1 MTEPHVLF
9 SDVVPYE
16 VPSSLYALQGPS
28 GGIVT
33 LPLHVWCG
41 PAPTF
46 DLNHRADLLVAYR
59 VVVREGRA
67 IDQETLLDRDLLLNV
82 WSELRLPVRCR
93 ASWEDAFSEL
103 RTLRH
108 QPSGNAGH
116 P

>member
-46 DLNHRADLLVAYR
+46 DLNRRADLLVALSR
-59 VVVREGRA
+59 FG
-67 IDQETLLDRDLLLNV
+67 
-82 WSELRLPVRCR
+82 SCR
-93 ASWEDAFSEL
+93 PTSPAA
-103 RTLRH
+103 RR
-108 QPSGNAGH
+108 
-116 P
+116 